1 MSKQLKLKFK
11 KLLKKADFIHADL
24 EYHEELVGEA
34 KQLFHKAA
42 QEWLA
47 KLPAEEREKLREI
60 SMTQQEPAQEPPTNE
75 EEESRLDAGE
85 FNDCMSLV
93 EIEKGLEEEE
103 EIPSGPQN
111 TDKEKELKRLFYR
124 IAGKS
129 HPDKAVARGATK
141 EEIKRLECLFRKAA
155 RAHKSGNWYGLYSIA
170 ADLGLDVGPATG
182 DHVEWVEEDIRQA
195 LGAIARVAHLI
206 VWVWYTGDDIT
217 KDSALRSYFLQVYGY
232 DYPRD

>member
-34 KQLFHKAA
+34 KLLFNEALH
-42 QEWLA
+42 EWLA
-47 KLPAEEREKLREI
+47 KLPPEEQEKLRAI
-60 SMTQQEPAQEPPTNE
+60 SMAQQQPAQEPPTNE

-103 EIPSGPQN
+103 DPDPQN

-129 HPDKAVARGATK
+129 HPDKVVARGAAK
-141 EEIKRLECLFRKAA
+141 EEIKRLEGFFRKAA
-155 RAHKSGNWYGLYSIA
+155 AAHKSGNWYGLYSIA
-170 ADLGLDVGPATG
+170 AELGLDVGTPTD

-217 KDSALRSYFLQVYGY
+217 KDSALRSYFLQTYGY

>member
-34 KQLFHKAA
+34 KQLFNKAL

-47 KLPAEEREKLREI
+47 KLPSEEQEKLREI
-60 SMTQQEPAQEPPTNE
+60 STTQLRPAQEPPTNE
-75 EEESRLDAGE
+75 EEENRLDAGE

-93 EIEKGLEEEE
+93 EIEKSLEEEE
-103 EIPSGPQN
+103 EPDPQGP
-111 TDKEKELKRLFYR
+111 DKEKELKRLFYR
-124 IAGKS
+124 IAGNS
-129 HPDKAVARGATK
+129 HPDKAVARGAAK
-141 EEIKRLECLFRKAA
+141 EEIKRLEGLFRKAA
-155 RAHKSGNWYGLYSIA
+155 AAHKNGNWYGLYSIA
-170 ADLGLDVGPATG
+170 SELGLDVGPPTD

-195 LGAIARVAHLI
+195 LGGIARVAHLI
-206 VWVWYTGDDIT
+206 VWVWYTGDEVA
-217 KDSALRSYFLQVYGY
+217 KDSALRSYFWQTYGY